1 MKKLILIL
9 SLFTIIIGCL
19 PDYGFSSENSQEKS
33 AVLSAVYV
41 LKIGTNLMSVGMKWF
56 LYGNFNWSSKTN
68 KFISELIHPIVGMIV
83 GIIVFIVELIFNIF
97 VFYIE
102 GIILIIIGLIITGIG
117 CLLFPVVLFF
127 IAFSKLFMPG

>member
-102 GIILIIIGLIITGIG
+102 GIILITIGLIITGIG